1 MADLPRK
8 LESGKNDSPK
18 LSQNGQYC
26 CLIWADDLLIM
37 SETQS
42 GLQNMLDILNSFS
55 ISNGLKVNLDKTKVM
70 IFNNSGRHIRPR
82 FSIGGVGVETSREY
96 KYLGF
101 KVTPSGEIKSGL
113 SDLKDRALKAFM
125 QLKRR
130 MSSMFKKHTRISIK
144 DFDALVRP
152 ILLYASDFRGV
163 LKMRNTN
170 SIENFYLSFCKQLI
184 GVQKQTTNA
193 AVLLELGLIPPQ
205 LYAKTN
211 ALKNWNRIEKLKSAN
226 AITSLSYVNA
236 LDNELAWP
244 KQIMLNLSEIGML
257 DIFFADVADTSSH
270 VKILQRLKDIF
281 HQNSFPQI
289 NKENGK
295 LRTYRHL
302 KTDVGF
308 EEYFDFISN
317 ESDRVMLTR
326 FRLSNHQ
333 LMIEKG
339 RHLNIVK
346 EERFCPLCPYA
357 VEDETH
363 FLITCKAFQKEREEL
378 FMKANTVN
386 NDFLQKCSL
395 EKVKFLLSN
404 KIIMKATSLFINK
417 CTRLREELVSKL

>member
-1 MADLPRK
+1 
-8 LESGKNDSPK
+8 
-18 LSQNGQYC
+18 
-26 CLIWADDLLIM
+26 
-37 SETQS
+37 
-42 GLQNMLDILNSFS
+42 
-55 ISNGLKVNLDKTKVM
+55 
-70 IFNNSGRHIRPR
+70 
-82 FSIGGVGVETSREY
+82 
-96 KYLGF
+96 
-101 KVTPSGEIKSGL
+101 
-113 SDLKDRALKAFM
+113 M

-130 MSSMFKKHTRISIK
+130 MGSMFKKHTRISIK

-257 DIFFADVADTSSH
+257 DIFLADVADTSSH

-302 KTDVGF
+302 KSDIGF

-378 FMKANTVN
+378 FMAANTVN
-386 NDFLQKCSL
+386 NDFLQKCSH
-395 EKVKFLLSN
+395 EKLKFLLSN
-404 KIIMKATSLFINK
+404 KIIMKAISLFIDK